1 MPEKKWYKIAPSKEE
16 LFEPPN
22 DKTEVTIEGK
32 TICVISINETLYAC
46 AAKCPHAGG
55 RLMYGKTDLAGNI
68 VCPVHHY
75 RFNLKNG
82 FNTSGEGYFLTTWRI
97 AEKEDGIYILL

>member
-75 RFNLKNG
+75 RFKL
-82 FNTSGEGYFLTTWRI
+82 
-97 AEKEDGIYILL
+97 

>member
-32 TICVISINETLYAC
+32 QFVL
-46 AAKCPHAGG
+46 
-55 RLMYGKTDLAGNI
+55 
-68 VCPVHHY
+68 
-75 RFNLKNG
+75 FQ
-82 FNTSGEGYFLTTWRI
+82 
-97 AEKEDGIYILL
+97 